1 MSEPATK
8 SSFDAQLQALRAR
21 IDALDDRLIALI
33 KERTGII
40 QEVAVLK
47 RAHTPN
53 DCHIRPAREGQM
65 HKRIYEAFKGSD
77 FNVHAA
83 VIIWRHLI
91 SASTHLESPLKV
103 ISSAPRH
110 LGHEYFGHYVDHHDA
125 ADSEEAVR
133 SVSGKQANIAI
144 IPTQDIA
151 LLEKHPTLKIFA
163 ALPVIGNKVEAVA
176 IAALA
181 PEPSGDDVSYF
192 IDSDRHV
199 VSVAGFVKDRADSVW
214 VGTHPAQLRKE

>member
-1 MSEPATK
+1 MGEPSTK
-8 SSFDAQLQALRAR
+8 PSFDAQLKTLRNR
-21 IDALDDRLIALI
+21 IDALDDQLITLI

-40 QEVAVLK
+40 HEVAALK
-47 RAHTPN
+47 REHTPN

-103 ISSAPRH
+103 TSSAPRH
-110 LGHEYFGHYVDHHDA
+110 LGHEYFGHYVEHRDA
-125 ADSEEAVR
+125 VDSEEALR
-133 SVSGKQANIAI
+133 HVSGKTANIAI
-144 IPTQDIA
+144 IPTEDAA

-163 ALPVIGNKVEAVA
+163 ALPVIGSKVEGLAV
-176 IAALA
+176 AALA

-192 IDSDRHV
+192 IDSDRHIV
-199 VSVAGFVKDRADSVW
+199 AEAGFITERAESIW
-214 VGTHPAQLRKE
+214 LGTHPAQLRKE

>member
-1 MSEPATK
+1 MTNQAKQP
-8 SSFDAQLQALRAR
+8 SFDAQLQVLRKR
-21 IDALDDRLIALI
+21 IDALDDKLIALI

-40 QEVAVLK
+40 LEVAALK

-77 FNVHAA
+77 FNVNAA

-103 ISSAPRH
+103 TSSAPRH
-110 LGHEYFGHYVDHHDA
+110 LGYEYFGYYVDHNDA
-125 ADSEEAVR
+125 IDSEEALR
-133 SVSGKQANIAI
+133 HVSGKTANIAV
-144 IPTQDIA
+144 IPPEDAA

-163 ALPVIGNKVEAVA
+163 ALPVIGNKVEGLAV
-176 IAALA
+176 AALA

-192 IDSDRHV
+192 LDSNRHV
-199 VSVAGFVKDRADSVW
+199 VSESGFVTERADSVW
-214 VGTHPAQLRKE
+214 LGTHPSQLHKE

>member
-1 MSEPATK
+1 MSESTNTPV
-8 SSFDAQLQALRAR
+8 FDTQLQVLRAR
-21 IDALDDRLIALI
+21 IDALDDQLIALI

-40 QEVAVLK
+40 GEVAILK

-65 HKRIYEAFKGSD
+65 HKRIFEAFKNSD
-77 FNVHAA
+77 FNAEAA

-91 SASTHLESPLKV
+91 SASTNLESPLRV

-110 LGHEYFGHYVDHHDA
+110 LGHEYFGYYVKHSYT
-125 ADSEEAVR
+125 ADSEDAMR
-133 SVSGKQANIAI
+133 RVSGKQENIAI
-144 IPTQDIA
+144 IPMHDIT
-151 LLEKHPTLKIFA
+151 LLEKHPSLKIFA
-163 ALPVIGNKVEAVA
+163 ALPVIGTKVEAVA

-181 PEPSGDDVSYF
+181 PESSGDDVSYF
-192 IDSDRHV
+192 IDAEHHV
-199 VSVAGFVKDRADSVW
+199 VQVEGFVKDRDDSVW